1 MITEVNNLENQ
12 SSLVRRLGEFL
23 IRYGLVLVLGWI
35 GAMKFTAYEAEGIKT
50 LVETSPFMSWMYKVF
65 SLQATSNIIGV
76 AEITAAVLIAIRPIS
91 GKTVGDWQCAGSADI
106 SGHADLSLFFARMG
120 TESRR
125 LSRAFRLGRISA
137 ERHSAAG
144 RGPVYAGRFVDGKQ
158 IEPFGGRRA
167 MDIDE
172 VVKRIVERRSE
183 VPEKVSLLVGV
194 SGIDGCGKG
203 YIAAQIEARL
213 AQHAFTS
220 AVINVD
226 GWLNLP
232 DKRFDSDAP
241 AERFY
246 ESAIRFA
253 EFFSDLVI
261 PLRDQRSVHLVA
273 DFVEETAHEY
283 RKHVYNIKNI
293 DVILV
298 EGIFLF
304 KQAYRSLFDL
314 AIWVDCTFATALARA
329 LQRAQEGLPPAETI
343 AAYETIYFPAQRIHF
358 HQDNPRGSADLILD
372 NDFCSP

>member
-1 MITEVNNLENQ
+1 
-12 SSLVRRLGEFL
+12 
-23 IRYGLVLVLGWI
+23 
-35 GAMKFTAYEAEGIKT
+35 
-50 LVETSPFMSWMYKVF
+50 
-65 SLQATSNIIGV
+65 
-76 AEITAAVLIAIRPIS
+76 
-91 GKTVGDWQCAGSADI
+91 
-106 SGHADLSLFFARMG
+106 
-120 TESRR
+120 
-125 LSRAFRLGRISA
+125 
-137 ERHSAAG
+137 
-144 RGPVYAGRFVDGKQ
+144 
-158 IEPFGGRRA
+158 

-172 VVKRIVERRSE
+172 VVKRIVERRAE
-183 VPEKVSLLVGV
+183 VPEKLSLLAGI

-213 AQHAFTS
+213 AQHAVTS

-246 ESAIRFA
+246 ESAIRFD
-253 EFFSDLVI
+253 EFFSDLVM

-273 DFVEETAHEY
+273 DFVEETARQY
-283 RKHVYNIKNI
+283 RKHVYNINNV

-304 KQAYRSLFDL
+304 KQAYRSLFDV

-358 HQDNPRGSADLILD
+358 DKDNPRGSADLILD
-372 NDFCSP
+372 NNFCSARRFSNFGSRQVNTRSHVAPFARQIR